1 MESPDVDPY
10 HVDIE
15 IENKF
20 CRVMRLLEKGGEGGF
35 SVIDVRETDDG
46 KVRHLVRL
54 PSQQA
59 DDMSKELPVKKVGS
73 RGEESYIW
81 FDSDGCEICETILS
95 HGSFLVS
102 GNTTEN
108 RTLAYT
114 FISLNYDAFQN
125 IVSEFE
131 AKGLKPEILRV
142 KKYSSKGEIL
152 TERQE
157 KVLWLALKM
166 GFFEYPRKLNMKELS
181 RKIGVSMSTLS
192 EIMRRGFRR
201 LLESH
206 FES

>member
-1 MESPDVDPY
+1 MESPDADPY

-20 CRVMRLLEKGGEGGF
+20 CRVMRILEKGGEGGF
-35 SVIDVRETDDG
+35 GVIDVRETDNG

-59 DDMSKELPVKKVGS
+59 DDMSKEMPVKKVGS

-102 GNTTEN
+102 GNTTED

-114 FISLNYDAFQN
+114 FISLNYEAFQN
-125 IVSEFE
+125 TVSEFE

-142 KKYSSKGEIL
+142 EKYSSKGEVL

-157 KVLWLALKM
+157 RVLWLALKM
-166 GFFEYPRKLNMKELS
+166 GFFEYPRKLSMKELS